1 MKKIAALFLALC
13 MLVGLMSVASAEVT
27 KLTAWTFIAQHQDYY
42 ESMAAKWNELHPD
55 EQIEIEVTTLGYDDM
70 HNKMKVALQ
79 SDQGAP
85 DACDVELGQFPNIL
99 AFSEKL
105 VELSP
110 YIEPYKDDIVEAR
123 LQIYSKDG
131 GYYGMPL
138 HVGAMVAFYRVDLLE
153 KAGVDYTAIKTW
165 DDWYEAGLKVKEA
178 TGAMM
183 GTVETSAHWVTNL
196 MLGQLGTDIQDGE
209 NVLVNTP
216 EMAKVID
223 TQKKWIADGIC
234 QVCPGG
240 QPDTEEGKAYIAN
253 NDIASIVMPFW
264 FMSRFTGEI
273 GEARANQYVV
283 APCPVFE
290 EGQIRSV
297 GAGGTG
303 TVIYKNGTNADLAA
317 RFFTYAKISED
328 GNRFVWEILG
338 FDPVNKAVW
347 EDEALMKNDDN
358 AFNKYFIGY
367 PVDALLQIKDEI
379 GAMISNGISPTINNY
394 VDTTLWNEVYV
405 DGVDTAEALEA
416 AQDSIESDLF

>member
-1 MKKIAALFLALC
+1 MKKIVALALALC
-13 MLVGLMSVASAEVT
+13 MMAALAVGSAEAT
-27 KLTAWTFIAQHQDYY
+27 KLTAWTFIAQHQEYY
-42 ESMAAKWNELHPD
+42 EGMAAKWNELHPD

-99 AFSEKL
+99 AYSDKL
-105 VELSP
+105 VELDS
-110 YIEPYKDDIVEAR
+110 YIEPLKDDIVEAR

-131 GYYGMPL
+131 HYYGMPL
-138 HVGAMVAFYRVDLLE
+138 HVGAMVAYYRVDLME

-178 TGAMM
+178 TGAWM
-183 GTVETSAHWVTNL
+183 GTVETSTQWVATL
-196 MLGQLGTDIQDGE
+196 MLGQQGTDWQKDGE
-209 NVLVNTP
+209 VLVNT
-216 EMAKVID
+216 EAVAKVVD
-223 TQKKWIADGIC
+223 TQKKWLEAGIAE
-234 QVCPGG
+234 VCPGG

-253 NDIASIVMPFW
+253 NDIACVIMPFW
-264 FMSRFTGEI
+264 YMSRFTGEI
-273 GEARANQYVV
+273 GEVRANQYAV

-303 TVIYKNGTNADLAA
+303 TVIYKNGANADLAA
-317 RFFTYAKISED
+317 RFFTYAKISDE
-328 GNRFVWEILG
+328 GNRYVWDVLG

-347 EDEALMKNDDN
+347 EDEALMKNEDN
-358 AFNKYFIGY
+358 AFNKYFVGY

-379 GAMISNGISPTINNY
+379 GAMISNEISPTISSY
-394 VDTTLWNEVYV
+394 LGSTLWNEVYV

-416 AQDSIESDLF
+416 AQDAIESDLF

>member
-1 MKKIAALFLALC
+1 MKKLFALLLALC
-13 MLVGLMSVASAEVT
+13 MIATMAVASAEAT
-27 KLTAWTFIAQHQDYY
+27 KLTAWTFIAQHQEYY
-42 ESMAAKWNELHPD
+42 EGMAEKWNALHPD

-99 AFSEKL
+99 AYNDKL
-105 VELSP
+105 VELDS
-110 YIEPYKDDIVEAR
+110 YIEPLKDQIVEAR

-131 GYYGMPL
+131 HYYGMPL
-138 HVGAMVAFYRVDLLE
+138 HVGAMVAYYRTDLLE
-153 KAGVDYTAIKTW
+153 AAGVDYTTIKTW

-178 TGAMM
+178 TGAFM
-183 GTVETSAHWVTNL
+183 GTVETSTQWVTTL
-196 MLGQLGTDIQDGE
+196 MLGQQGTDWQKDGE
-209 NVLVNTP
+209 VLVNT
-216 EMAKVID
+216 EAVAKAID
-223 TQKKWIADGIC
+223 TQKKWLEAGIAEP
-234 QVCPGG
+234 CPGG

-253 NDIASIVMPFW
+253 NDIASVIMPFW

-273 GEARANQYVV
+273 GEVRADQYVL

-303 TVIYKNGTNADLAA
+303 TVIYKNGPNADLAA
-317 RFFTYAKISED
+317 RFFTYAKISDE
-328 GNRFVWEILG
+328 GNRYVWEVLG

-347 EDEALMKNDDN
+347 EDEALMKNEEN
-358 AFNKYFIGY
+358 VFNKYFVGY
-367 PVDALLQIKDEI
+367 PVDALLPIKDEI
-379 GAMISNGISPTINNY
+379 GAMISNEISPTINNY
-394 VDTTLWNEVYV
+394 LGTTLWNEVYV

>member
-1 MKKIAALFLALC
+1 MKKIVALALALC
-13 MLVGLMSVASAEVT
+13 MMAALAVGSAEAT
-27 KLTAWTFIAQHQDYY
+27 KLTAWTFIAQHQEYY
-42 ESMAAKWNELHPD
+42 EGMAAKWNELHPD

-99 AFSEKL
+99 AYSDKL
-105 VELSP
+105 VELDS
-110 YIEPYKDDIVEAR
+110 YIEPLKDDIVEAR

-131 GYYGMPL
+131 HYYGMPL
-138 HVGAMVAFYRVDLLE
+138 HVGAMVAYYRVDLME

-178 TGAMM
+178 TGAWM
-183 GTVETSAHWVTNL
+183 GTVETSTQWVATL
-196 MLGQLGTDIQDGE
+196 MLGQQGTDWQKDGE
-209 NVLVNTP
+209 VLVNT
-216 EMAKVID
+216 EAVAKVVD
-223 TQKKWIADGIC
+223 TQKKWLEAGIAE
-234 QVCPGG
+234 VCPGG

-253 NDIASIVMPFW
+253 NDIACVIMPFW
-264 FMSRFTGEI
+264 YMSRFTGEI
-273 GEARANQYVV
+273 GEARANQYAV

-303 TVIYKNGTNADLAA
+303 TVIYKNGANADLAA
-317 RFFTYAKISED
+317 RFFTYAKISDE
-328 GNRFVWEILG
+328 GNRYVWDVLG

-347 EDEALMKNDDN
+347 EDEALMKNEDN
-358 AFNKYFIGY
+358 AFNKYFVGY

-379 GAMISNGISPTINNY
+379 GAMISNEISPTISSY
-394 VDTTLWNEVYV
+394 LGSTLWNEVYV

-416 AQDSIESDLF
+416 AQDAIESDLF

>member
-1 MKKIAALFLALC
+1 MKKIVALALALC
-13 MLVGLMSVASAEVT
+13 MMAALAVGSAEAT
-27 KLTAWTFIAQHQDYY
+27 KLTAWTFIAQHQEYY
-42 ESMAAKWNELHPD
+42 EGMAEKWNALHPD

-99 AFSEKL
+99 AYSDKL
-105 VELSP
+105 VELDS
-110 YIEPYKDDIVEAR
+110 YIEPLKDDIVEAR

-131 GYYGMPL
+131 HYYGMPL
-138 HVGAMVAFYRVDLLE
+138 HVGAMVAYYRVDLME

-178 TGAMM
+178 TGAWM
-183 GTVETSAHWVTNL
+183 GTVETSTQWVATL
-196 MLGQLGTDIQDGE
+196 MLGQQGTDWQKDGE
-209 NVLVNTP
+209 VLVNT
-216 EMAKVID
+216 EAVAKVVD
-223 TQKKWIADGIC
+223 TQKKWLEAGIAE
-234 QVCPGG
+234 VCPGG

-253 NDIASIVMPFW
+253 NDIACVIMPFSY
-264 FMSRFTGEI
+264 MSRFTGEI
-273 GEARANQYVV
+273 GEVRANQYAV

-303 TVIYKNGTNADLAA
+303 TVIYKNGANADLAA
-317 RFFTYAKISED
+317 RFFTYAKISDE
-328 GNRFVWEILG
+328 GNRYVWDVLG

-347 EDEALMKNDDN
+347 EDEALMKNEDN
-358 AFNKYFIGY
+358 AFNKYFVGY

-379 GAMISNGISPTINNY
+379 GAMISNEISPTISSY
-394 VDTTLWNEVYV
+394 LGSTLWNEVYV

-416 AQDSIESDLF
+416 AQDAIESDLF

>member
-1 MKKIAALFLALC
+1 MKKIVALLMALC
-13 MLVGLMSVASAEVT
+13 MMATIGAASAETT

-42 ESMAAKWNELHPD
+42 ESMAEKWNALNPD

-99 AFSEKL
+99 AYSDKL

-110 YIEPYKDDIVEAR
+110 YIEPLKDDIVTAR
-123 LQIYSKDG
+123 LEIYSKDG

-138 HVGAMVAFYRVDLLE
+138 HVGAMVAYYRVDLLE
-153 KAGVDYTAIKTW
+153 KAGVDYTTIKTW

-178 TGAMM
+178 TGAWM
-183 GTVETSAHWVTNL
+183 GTVETSTQWVTTL
-196 MLGQLGTDIQDGE
+196 MLGQQGTDWQADGE
-209 NVLVNTP
+209 VLVNT
-216 EMAKVID
+216 EAVAKAVD
-223 TQKKWIADGIC
+223 TQKKWLEAGIC
-234 QVCPGG
+234 ETCPGG

-253 NDIASIVMPFW
+253 NDIACVIMPFW
-264 FMSRFTGEI
+264 YMSRFTGEI

-303 TVIYKNGTNADLAA
+303 TVIYANGEHADLAA

-347 EDEALMKNDDN
+347 EDEALMKNEEN

-367 PVDALLQIKDEI
+367 PVDALLPIKDEI
-379 GAMISNGISPTINNY
+379 GAMISNSISPTINNY
-394 VDTTLWNEVYV
+394 LGTTLWNEVYV

-416 AQDSIESDLF
+416 AQEAIESDLF

>member
-1 MKKIAALFLALC
+1 MKKIVALALALC
-13 MLVGLMSVASAEVT
+13 MMAALAVGSAEAT
-27 KLTAWTFIAQHQDYY
+27 KLTAWTFIAQHQEYY
-42 ESMAAKWNELHPD
+42 EGMAAKWNELHPD

-99 AFSEKL
+99 AYSDKL
-105 VELSP
+105 VELDS
-110 YIEPYKDDIVEAR
+110 YIEPLKDDIVEAR

-131 GYYGMPL
+131 HYYGMPL
-138 HVGAMVAFYRVDLLE
+138 HVGAMVAYYRVDLLE
-153 KAGVDYTAIKTW
+153 KAGVDYTTIKTW

-178 TGAMM
+178 TGAFM
-183 GTVETSAHWVTNL
+183 GTVETSTQWVATL
-196 MLGQLGTDIQDGE
+196 MLGQQGTDWQKDGE
-209 NVLVNTP
+209 VLVNT
-216 EMAKVID
+216 EAVAKVVD
-223 TQKKWIADGIC
+223 TQKKWLEAGIAE
-234 QVCPGG
+234 VCPGG

-253 NDIASIVMPFW
+253 NDIACVIMPFW
-264 FMSRFTGEI
+264 YMSRFTGEI
-273 GEARANQYVV
+273 GEVRANQYAV

-303 TVIYKNGTNADLAA
+303 TVIYKNGANADLAA
-317 RFFTYAKISED
+317 RFFTYAKISDE
-328 GNRFVWEILG
+328 GNRYVWEVLG

-358 AFNKYFIGY
+358 AFNKYFVGY

-379 GAMISNGISPTINNY
+379 GAMISNEISPTISSY
-394 VDTTLWNEVYV
+394 LGSTLWNEVYV
-405 DGVDTAEALEA
+405 DGADTAEALEA
-416 AQDSIESDLF
+416 AQDAIESDLF